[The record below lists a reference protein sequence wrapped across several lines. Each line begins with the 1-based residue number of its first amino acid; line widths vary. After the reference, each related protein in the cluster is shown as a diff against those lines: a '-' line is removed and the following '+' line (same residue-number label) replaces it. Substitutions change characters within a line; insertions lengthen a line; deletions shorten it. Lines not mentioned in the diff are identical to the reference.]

1 LVAAGIVGSLTNTL
15 LVLGMIGVLGY
26 LPWAALPAIIV
37 ANGLPEAAASALIT
51 LVVVAAWK
59 RIEIGKRK
67 GANL

>member
-1 LVAAGIVGSLTNTL
+1 
-15 LVLGMIGVLGY
+15 MIGVLGY